1 MEMENLYSLAFLF
14 TPRPVDFIR
23 KLPILAATMI
33 LRMLDPKSLL
43 AAAQV
48 DKTWLS
54 VCRSDCILRRRIRQQ
69 LRSETPGC
77 RSYNEENVFPLN
89 AAYSDVGGTN
99 VAGPSYFHT
108 HNIKRRTKSSGQMK
122 TTRAKPYDRQDT
134 SRGKESRPSIGKQ
147 MRML

>member
-54 VCRSDCILRRRIRQQ
+54 VCHSDRILRSRIRHQ
-69 LRSETPGC
+69 LLSEMPGC
-77 RSYNEENVFPLN
+77 RSYDEENVFPLN
-89 AAYSDVGGTN
+89 AAYSDVGG
-99 VAGPSYFHT
+99 
-108 HNIKRRTKSSGQMK
+108 
-122 TTRAKPYDRQDT
+122 
-134 SRGKESRPSIGKQ
+134 
-147 MRML
+147 